1 MSTVKTQARK
11 IVEKLP
17 ESATWQDLIHEI
29 EVRQRIDEG
38 LRDIEE
44 GCTTPHEE
52 VRRRF
57 LGG

>member
-44 GCTTPHEE
+44 GRTTPHEE